1 MAMLRYF
8 PQEGS
13 PIFFAVHKPVMT
25 IGRALGNDVHI
36 PDRSVKEHHAQIVF
50 NGRDFQLEELDRIAD
65 IAINGK
71 KKRRARLVDGDRL
84 TLGTAQLGFSMYS
97 ELPAAAPPGEGDGSH
112 SELAGLR
119 KLFQVYGVGGGT
131 WG

>member
-13 PIFFAVHKPVMT
+13 PVFFAVHKPVMT

-50 NGRDFQLEELDRIAD
+50 NGRDFQLEELDRIDD
-65 IAINGK
+65 IAIEGK
-71 KKRRARLVDGDRL
+71 KERTARLVDVDRL
-84 TLGTAQLGFSMYS
+84 ELGIAQLGVRMCN
-97 ELPAAAPPGEGDGSH
+97 EMA
-112 SELAGLR
+112 
-119 KLFQVYGVGGGT
+119 
-131 WG
+131 